1 MGQVPG
7 IEAKGDTFH
16 WTFHG
21 RNGRNGRGREVWIL
35 EMIGKGHVEKGAVW
49 VAVRVPDGHVSG
61 HANQARIQQFPLHD
75 ADHCVYSS
83 DAGSPR

>member
-1 MGQVPG
+1 MKILGWARLG
-7 IEAKGDTFH
+7 IEGTVSQ
-16 WTFHG
+16 
-21 RNGRNGRGREVWIL
+21 VWIL

-83 DAGSPR
+83 DAGSPGGAQITEVTESRPN